1 MSKLSVEEYRRLL
14 AERRKAPKANKY
26 HAKRT
31 ASGHASK
38 KESRRAGE
46 LRLLEKKGLIADLR
60 EQVRFELIPAQYGEC
75 GKDFK
80 GRDVKVCLER
90 SCSYVA
96 DFVYRDSSG
105 RVVVEDCKGVR
116 TEVYKIKK
124 KLMLFRHGIVIKE
137 S

>member
-1 MSKLSVEEYRRLL
+1 MRRLAAQL
-14 AERRKAPKANKY
+14 RSRKTNKY
-26 HAKRT
+26 HACKT
-31 ASGHASK
+31 DSGYDSR
-38 KESRRAGE
+38 KEERRAGE
-46 LRLLEKKGLIADLR
+46 LRLLEKNGLIADLR

-75 GKDFK
+75 GKDLK
-80 GRDVKVCLER
+80 GRPVKVCLEK